1 MKLSIIIPVYNVAPY
16 LEKCLDS
23 CLAQHLTAEE
33 YEIICINDGSTDN
46 SLEILERYAKQ
57 HPDKIKVLSQENQGL
72 GASRNN
78 GLKIAKGEYIYFVDS
93 DDWIEEYSLDKITT
107 KGEEV
112 LMFSHGYSE
121 KGNCQQIVNSNWIL
135 TDEVCSLS
143 NNFLNTGAPTY
154 WFRRLFLIENNLIYN
169 PRMYY
174 EDVEYTPRVM
184 HKVNTFREISIPIY
198 HYRIRA
204 GSITQTMST
213 KHLDDLLV
221 VAKHLHTYIME
232 QDIVGTIWER
242 FFNQYMFS
250 TIHTFLHNSIK
261 LPHKERKFYFSELK
275 IEDTILDYLYSK
287 ATAFLKIKL
296 LLLRNKQY
304 KCLFTLLNLE
314 NKLRNKQQDE
324 Q

>member
-33 YEIICINDGSTDN
+33 YEIICINDGTTDN
-46 SLEILERYAKQ
+46 SLEILERYTKQ
-57 HPDKIKVLSQENQGL
+57 HPDKIKVLSQENQRQ
-72 GASRNN
+72 GAARNN

-107 KGEEV
+107 NGEDIILFRHEKV
-112 LMFSHGYSE
+112 FSESSQSIHTSAWNIERGSKYFYETSF
-121 KGNCQQIVNSNWIL
+121 NC
-135 TDEVCSLS
+135 
-143 NNFLNTGAPTY
+143 APHNY
-154 WFRRLFLIENNLIYN
+154 WYNRLFLINNNLFFKEKIV
-169 PRMYY
+169 Y
-174 EDVEYTPRVM
+174 EDAEYTPRVF
-184 HKVNTFREISIPIY
+184 HKVKTYKECKNPIY
-198 HYRIRA
+198 CYRVSE
-204 GSITQTMST
+204 GSTTRTMST

-261 LPHKERKFYFSELK
+261 LPHKERKVYFSELK